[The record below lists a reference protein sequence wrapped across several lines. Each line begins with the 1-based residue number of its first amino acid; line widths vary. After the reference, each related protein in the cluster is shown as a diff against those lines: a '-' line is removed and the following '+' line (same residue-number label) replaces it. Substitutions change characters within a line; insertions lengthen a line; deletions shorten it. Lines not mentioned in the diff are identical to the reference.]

1 MTNLL
6 VKNWLNRQHKK
17 QKLNIKKIKL
27 SFIKGWIISKE
38 HIVHK
43 SGKFFKII
51 GLSVKTNF
59 YKKNWDQP
67 IIYQNEIGILGIL
80 KNIKTKKYLLQAKVE
95 PGNINKVQISPTV
108 QATKSNYMRV
118 HGGKSTP
125 YLNFF
130 MKKKNIFSHQS
141 EQAFRY
147 LNKFNANIIVKVSKK
162 IKLFETFRW
171 FSKKEIVYL
180 LNKKNIINMD
190 TLSVFSC
197 FLKKNKK
204 DKPLN
209 NLNKINIWLK
219 KLNNKF
225 YLRVKKINISK
236 LKYWNTSPM
245 KIKHKTN
252 NFFSIIGIKV
262 KTNKREINEWSQ
274 PIIQGMNLAFA
285 GFLTKKFNNTEHYLC
300 RYILKPGARSNT
312 FSCTIN
318 TSKIK
323 NFKKN
328 KQLSNFQKEIFTKY
342 FLTRKKKLY
351 DNILSDEGGRFYQS
365 QIRYV
370 AYNLKKND
378 NVELPFNY
386 VWLSYNQMIDLIN
399 KRKIDIEAR
408 LLFGIINIKRII

>member
-1 MTNLL
+1 
-6 VKNWLNRQHKK
+6 
-17 QKLNIKKIKL
+17 
-27 SFIKGWIISKE
+27 
-38 HIVHK
+38 
-43 SGKFFKII
+43 
-51 GLSVKTNF
+51 
-59 YKKNWDQP
+59 
-67 IIYQNEIGILGIL
+67 
-80 KNIKTKKYLLQAKVE
+80 
-95 PGNINKVQISPTV
+95 
-108 QATKSNYMRV
+108 
-118 HGGKSTP
+118 
-125 YLNFF
+125 
-130 MKKKNIFSHQS
+130 
-141 EQAFRY
+141 
-147 LNKFNANIIVKVSKK
+147 
-162 IKLFETFRW
+162 
-171 FSKKEIVYL
+171 
-180 LNKKNIINMD
+180 MD

-245 KIKHKTN
+245 KINHKTK

-285 GFLTKKFNNTEHYLC
+285 GFITKKFNNTEHYLC

-323 NFKKN
+323 NFTKN

-378 NVELPFNY
+378 NIELPFNY

>member
-1 MTNLL
+1 M
-6 VKNWLNRQHKK
+6 
-17 QKLNIKKIKL
+17 
-27 SFIKGWIISKE
+27 
-38 HIVHK
+38 
-43 SGKFFKII
+43 
-51 GLSVKTNF
+51 
-59 YKKNWDQP
+59 
-67 IIYQNEIGILGIL
+67 
-80 KNIKTKKYLLQAKVE
+80 
-95 PGNINKVQISPTV
+95 QISPTV

-130 MKKKNIFSHQS
+130 MKKKNNFSHQS

-147 LNKFNANIIVKVSKK
+147 LNKFNANIIVKISKK
-162 IKLFETFRW
+162 IKLLETFRW

-274 PIIQGMNLAFA
+274 PIIQGNNLMFA
-285 GFLTKKFNNTEHYLC
+285 GFLTKKNSIILEHYLC

-323 NFKKN
+323 NFTKI
-328 KQLSNFQKEIFTKY
+328 QLSNFQKEIFTKY

-378 NVELPFNY
+378 NIELPFNY

-399 KRKIDIEAR
+399 KRKMDIEAR